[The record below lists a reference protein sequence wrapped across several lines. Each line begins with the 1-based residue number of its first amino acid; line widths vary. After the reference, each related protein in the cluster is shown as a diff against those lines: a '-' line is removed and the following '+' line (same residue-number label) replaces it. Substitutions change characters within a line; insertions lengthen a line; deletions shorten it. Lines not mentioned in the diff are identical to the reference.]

1 MTTEDKIVK
10 AIEAAARRISIQV
23 ANVCSEL
30 HQIRIRENEP
40 EMEEENEPEP
50 ETEEQP
56 AEDKTEVRDTTAAFQ
71 ADTVAALECCTQ
83 SGGCKGCPL
92 INDDKCAN
100 DLMLRALTT
109 IKQLQKQLEPRAE
122 ERFELTDEDKATI
135 RAVSML
141 AERGI
146 NIDEL

>member
-30 HQIRIRENEP
+30 HQIRIRENEQ

-56 AEDKTEVRDTTAAFQ
+56 MEDKTEAGDLTAFQ

-83 SGGCKGCPL
+83 LGGCNGCPL
-92 INDDKCAN
+92 FNDDKCAN

-109 IKQLQKQLEPRAE
+109 IKQLMADKEDE
-122 ERFELTDEDKATI
+122 E
-135 RAVSML
+135 
-141 AERGI
+141 
-146 NIDEL
+146 